1 MSRSER
7 LSTGKNSDLQ
17 GIEYETYTLSRRE
30 WVLYGAEGILLA
42 AVLDYVF
49 YRSFFA
55 FILLMPL
62 GFLYPIY
69 KKKDLKKKRLRQLT
83 LQFKEAIQVLSSFLS
98 AGYSLENGLFMS
110 VRELE
115 ALYGK
120 DAMITEEFERLA
132 AGVRMNRPVEQL
144 LAEFGERSGIQD
156 VDHFAQVF
164 GMARRSGGELVEII
178 RQSAGV
184 IRDKIQVQEEIHTM
198 TASRVFEQKIMNG
211 IPFGMILYID
221 FTSPGFFDIM
231 YGTWM
236 GRLIMT
242 LCLVAVI
249 FVIGTFLGVIAGY
262 FGGIV
267 DGVIMRIADMMI
279 SFPGLVLAIA
289 IAGMLGPNLVNAVIS
304 IAAVSW
310 TKYARLA
317 RSMVLRVKKNLYI
330 EAAVVNGTKTWKI
343 LLVHVLPNMVTQ
355 MVVTAAA
362 DIGTMML
369 ELASLSF
376 LGFGAT
382 APTPEWGLML
392 NEGRTYMAKAPWLMI
407 YPGIAIVICVVVFN
421 MLGDSIRDVLDPRQ
435 E

>member
-1 MSRSER
+1 MKKVLRTFKENKQFTLFFILGLVVIGIAIFAPQ
-7 LSTGKNSDLQ
+7 LSPYDPLNAVMTESLQ
-17 GIEYETYTLSRRE
+17 EPSSAHLFGTDNLLSR
-30 WVLYGAEGILLA
+30 VI
-42 AVLDYVF
+42 
-49 YRSFFA
+49 
-55 FILLMPL
+55 
-62 GFLYPIY
+62 
-69 KKKDLKKKRLRQLT
+69 
-83 LQFKEAIQVLSSFLS
+83 
-98 AGYSLENGLFMS
+98 
-110 VRELE
+110 
-115 ALYGK
+115 
-120 DAMITEEFERLA
+120 
-132 AGVRMNRPVEQL
+132 
-144 LAEFGERSGIQD
+144 FGTR
-156 VDHFAQVF
+156 
-164 GMARRSGGELVEII
+164 
-178 RQSAGV
+178 
-184 IRDKIQVQEEIHTM
+184 
-198 TASRVFEQKIMNG
+198 
-211 IPFGMILYID
+211 
-221 FTSPGFFDIM
+221 TS
-231 YGTWM
+231 
-236 GRLIMT
+236 LIMT

-262 FGGIV
+262 FGGVV
-267 DGVIMRIADMMI
+267 DAVIMRIADMMI

-317 RSMVLRVKKNLYI
+317 RSMVLKVKKSLYI
-330 EAAVVNGTKTWKI
+330 EAAIVNGTKTWKI
-343 LLVHVLPNMVTQ
+343 LLVHILPNMVTQ

-435 E
+435 DQ